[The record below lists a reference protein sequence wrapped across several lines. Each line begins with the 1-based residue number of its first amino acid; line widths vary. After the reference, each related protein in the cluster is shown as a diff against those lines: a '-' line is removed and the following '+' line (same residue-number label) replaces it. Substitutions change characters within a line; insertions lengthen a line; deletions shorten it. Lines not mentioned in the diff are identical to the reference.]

1 MDRTVVRVVPSA
13 KIKDRFYV
21 ELDSGENLTVTV
33 AQVADFGLR
42 PGRVFDEAEFGLL
55 TDSVSLTA
63 AKGKALEALAR
74 RPLSRREVTERL
86 DRRGVREDIA
96 EETFARLCI
105 KKPASKDTAS
115 FKTWLYTIAR
125 NLALDRARKRARVAF
140 ADDETLAAVPDAA
153 DTPEEAYI
161 RRETQQTVRRA
172 LMKLRPEYAEV
183 LTLTYIEGLSNR
195 QTARV
200 MRKSVHAVENL
211 NSRARAA
218 LKKALQAEGVT
229 G

>member
-1 MDRTVVRVVPSA
+1 MDQGAESYR
-13 KIKDRFYV
+13 RFLAGD
-21 ELDSGENLTVTV
+21 ETGLTEIV
-33 AQVADFGLR
+33 AQFADGLILFAL
-42 PGRVFDEAEFGLL
+42 PIVGD
-55 TDSVSLTA
+55 A
-63 AKGKALEALAR
+63 AAA
-74 RPLSRREVTERL
+74 
-86 DRRGVREDIA
+86 EDIA

-105 KKPASKDTAS
+105 KKPAYKDTAS

-140 ADDETLAAVPDAA
+140 ADDETLAAVPDPA
-153 DTPEEAYI
+153 DTPEEACI
-161 RRETQQTVRRA
+161 RRETQLTVRRA

>member
-1 MDRTVVRVVPSA
+1 MDQGAASYR
-13 KIKDRFYV
+13 RFLAGDETGLT
-21 ELDSGENLTVTV
+21 ELV
-33 AQVADFGLR
+33 AQFADGLILFVL
-42 PGRVFDEAEFGLL
+42 PIAGD
-55 TDSVSLTA
+55 A
-63 AKGKALEALAR
+63 AAA
-74 RPLSRREVTERL
+74 
-86 DRRGVREDIA
+86 EDIA

-105 KKPASKDTAS
+105 RKPAYKDTAS

-125 NLALDRARKRARVAF
+125 NLALDRARKRARVTF

-161 RRETQQTVRRA
+161 RRETQQT
-172 LMKLRPEYAEV
+172 LKNIKESNGV

-195 QTARV
+195 QTAKV

-218 LKKALQAEGVT
+218 LKKALEAEGVT